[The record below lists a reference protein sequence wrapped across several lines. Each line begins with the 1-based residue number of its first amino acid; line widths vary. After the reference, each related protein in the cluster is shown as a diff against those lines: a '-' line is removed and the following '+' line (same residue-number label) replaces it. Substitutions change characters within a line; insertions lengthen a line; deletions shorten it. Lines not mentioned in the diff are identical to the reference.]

1 MPLST
6 NDFSPI
12 MQRIKDSGAEAVF
25 AFLPSGPTT
34 LGFVK
39 SYNENGLK
47 EAGIKFLAPGDLTQ
61 ESDLPALGDAALGIT
76 TTFHYAVAHDSPENK
91 AFVDAA
97 QRRSAIRPSS
107 PSRRSAPMTACVSST
122 R

>member
-12 MQRIKDSGAEAVF
+12 MQRVKDSGAEAVF

-39 SYNENGLK
+39 AFNENGLK
-47 EAGIKFLAPGDLTQ
+47 DAGTKLFAPGDLTQ
-61 ESDLPALGDAALGIT
+61 ESDLPARGDAALGMQ
-76 TTFHYAVAHDSPENK
+76 TTFHYAISHDSPENK
-91 AFVDAA
+91 AFVEAA
-97 QRRSAIRPSS
+97 GRSEERGVGKEWVDTGR
-107 PSRRSAPMTACVSST
+107 SRWA
-122 R
+122 